1 MFDPEVLEE
10 FKYEADEM
18 LNESED
24 FLLALEKKEDFDS
37 NFNGVFRA
45 FHSLKGAAGMF
56 EIAPLQEFMH
66 KIEGQFE
73 SLRDKKEMGQNQI
86 DYFLKA
92 IDNARNIING
102 GESSFDTSLFDK
114 SKEQNQMKSEEETKN
129 LQDQKKKVIQR
140 TSKENNKRR
149 GLVYVVD
156 DEEFI
161 KEELCDILG
170 DFDFSTKGFLNPE
183 ELLELA
189 RKEQPDLICTDLKMP
204 QMTGMELLKKV
215 RASKIE
221 CPVIFITGF
230 VDNKLLTEGLDE
242 GASGFLEKP
251 FEEHQVVSLAKQAV
265 DRHKTKKLLN
275 RSISYILYQFND
287 LDRYLESQKKE
298 VQRANLRAE
307 LEKLLTLKKEFS

>member
-1 MFDPEVLEE
+1 MFDPDVLKE

-24 FLLALEKKEDFDS
+24 FLLALEKEQEFEP
-37 NFNGVFRA
+37 NFNGIFRA

-56 EIAPLQEFMH
+56 EINPLQEFMH
-66 KIEGQFE
+66 TIEGQFE
-73 SLRDKKEMGQNQI
+73 SLRTKKKITRAQI
-86 DYFLKA
+86 DYFLQA
-92 IDNARNIING
+92 IDSARSLLDQNEIQ
-102 GESSFDTSLFDK
+102 FDTTLFDK
-114 SKEQNQMKSEEETKN
+114 IGESPSTPNQLIEEPTEQKEKAAIRIQKETK
-129 LQDQKKKVIQR
+129 KK
-140 TSKENNKRR
+140 R

-170 DFDFSTKGFLNPE
+170 DFDFSTKGFTNPAD
-183 ELLELA
+183 LLAEVK
-189 RKEQPDLICTDLKMP
+189 KEQPDLVCTDLKMP
-204 QMTGMELLKKV
+204 EMSGMELLKKI
-215 RASKIE
+215 RAEKVD

-265 DRHKTKKLLN
+265 DRHQTKKLLN
-275 RSISYILYQFND
+275 RSINYILYQFND
-287 LDRYLESQKKE
+287 LDRYLQSQKKE